1 MKITNTINLKSTN
14 LTRNMYN
21 SGELFGRINIYA
33 TYHIQLSLSGSSRSM
48 NYMEVKPMTSFL
60 PKIQMI

>member
-21 SGELFGRINIYA
+21 SGEVFGRINIYA
-33 TYHIQLSLSGSSRSM
+33 TSPIQLSLSGSSRSI
-48 NYMEVKPMTSFL
+48 L
-60 PKIQMI
+60 HGG